1 MNGDKPRE
9 RSELETIAD
18 FAEKQGINVYE
29 ICIVYGQYKAINR
42 EKAFERSM
50 KYIYDNSE

>member
-1 MNGDKPRE
+1 MNGAEPRE
-9 RSELETIAD
+9 CSDLETIAD
-18 FAEKQGINVYE
+18 FAEKQGISIYE
-29 ICIVYGQYKAINR
+29 ICIVYGRYKAINR